1 MTGYAQDMQDLPKA
15 RPAAACA
22 AMALAVTACGNPAP
36 LEDEQLATVGTNG
49 SVGQVELRNVY
60 VQRPLDGAYQTGEDA
75 RVLLTM
81 VNSAER
87 PDRLAEVTSGYA
99 EKAMMR
105 WDRNCD
111 GTAEQVEAI
120 PLTAGGTVPAP
131 DGKAVTGHLPYHVEL
146 VSFDRKVRAG
156 TTVPVTFAFE
166 RAGQTT
172 LDVKVQPVHPADQ
185 QPRRAC
191 T

>member
-1 MTGYAQDMQDLPKA
+1 MRNVRKA
-15 RPAAACA
+15 RLAAAGA
-22 AMALAVTACGNPAP
+22 VVALAATGCGDPAP
-36 LEDEQLATVGTNG
+36 LEGQQLATVGTNG

-60 VQRPLDGAYQTGEDA
+60 VQRPLDGEYQTGEDA

-81 VNSAER
+81 TNGGKQ
-87 PDRLAEVTSGYA
+87 PDRLTEVTSEHA
-99 EKAMMR
+99 KKAMMR
-105 WDRNCD
+105 WDQRCD

-120 PLTAGGTVPAP
+120 PLLAGGTVPAP
-131 DGKAVTGHLPYHVEL
+131 DGKAVTGHLPYHLEL
-146 VSFDRKVRAG
+146 IQFDRKVRAG

-172 LDVKVQPVHPADQ
+172 LDVTVQPVHPSDEPA
-185 QPRRAC
+185 RRAC